1 MSDTDLQPTATLW
14 HVSGR
19 LSGRR
24 DSSGPFHAVDPAGEK
39 HGPYHTWK
47 QALQAV
53 NAENTLL
60 HQRAK
65 AELTAESSALLK
77 KMKARQ
83 ITRVIV
89 EYSGAGDSGDF
100 ERARITGGEAST
112 EELETL
118 ETYVEELLQ
127 ERQPGWE
134 LNEGSQGTFTFDL
147 ANDPPMLEHEH
158 NMCVESYET
167 TTIEEE
173 MPTSE
178 DTDKTDTPDPV
189 TDAKAA

>member
-1 MSDTDLQPTATLW
+1 MSDKDLQPTTTLW

-19 LSGRR
+19 RESN
-24 DSSGPFHAVDPAGEK
+24 GPFHAVDPDGEK
-39 HGPYHTWK
+39 HGPYDTWK

-53 NAENTLL
+53 YAENTLIY
-60 HQRAK
+60 QRTKAK
-65 AELTAESSALLK
+65 LIAEASALLK

-100 ERARITGGEAST
+100 KPARITGGEAST
-112 EELETL
+112 DELEML
-118 ETYVEELLQ
+118 EAYVEELLQ

-134 LNEGSQGTFTFDL
+134 LNEGSHGTFTFDL

-173 MPTSE
+173 IPSSE
-178 DTDKTDTPDPV
+178 DTDKPDTPDPV